1 MQDLDPNLLFC
12 KRGTEVSELGGL
24 RGFLPEREVREEVVE
39 AKMWRGRNLHL
50 REGLA
55 ADKQPAFCSGR
66 RAVSREQRPRG
77 ILAEICTAPD
87 SEL

>member
-1 MQDLDPNLLFC
+1 M
-12 KRGTEVSELGGL
+12 
-24 RGFLPEREVREEVVE
+24 GFFQKDKSGEEAVVE

-66 RAVSREQRPRG
+66 RAVSSKQRPQG
-77 ILAEICTAPD
+77 ILAEICTAPN